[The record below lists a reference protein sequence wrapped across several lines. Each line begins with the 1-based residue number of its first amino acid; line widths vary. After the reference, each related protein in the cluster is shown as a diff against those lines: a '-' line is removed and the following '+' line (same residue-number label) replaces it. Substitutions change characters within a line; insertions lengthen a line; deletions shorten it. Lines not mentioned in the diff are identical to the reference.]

1 MKHYCDPKQ
10 FPNDHFNGWAM
21 GGQNMCDVHLTLKRL
36 VALKFDNLLE
46 QGKQDWM
53 HFLGTSKLEWALL
66 LTDIQ
71 RAVRKYHNPN
81 FSISYDCASPFL
93 ATANGQIYY
102 QTETIDRKK
111 WTYRM
116 SAGLD
121 DKKYKHDT
129 RFYKDAVVQDGKL
142 PLFENSPPMDQ
153 IKVNDICIY
162 GPNDLNK
169 FGKSN
174 KTSWDSFSYGI
185 MMCHN
190 IWHHINAV
198 QEANRQYDNGLC
210 PKMLVAESF
219 DRIYFKDIVE
229 AIFCTSN
236 KGVALELL
244 EEFDSFWDQ
253 VIGTRGASGKR
264 AISAQSKFDELFD
277 IVEETS
283 VQLED
288 DEFSDDEI
296 DNLETLELEVEDDI
310 A

>member
-1 MKHYCDPKQ
+1 
-10 FPNDHFNGWAM
+10 
-21 GGQNMCDVHLTLKRL
+21 V
-36 VALKFDNLLE
+36 
-46 QGKQDWM
+46 
-53 HFLGTSKLEWALL
+53 L

-219 DRIYFKDIVE
+219 DRIYFRDIVE

-283 VQLED
+283 VQLD
-288 DEFSDDEI
+288 DNEFSDDQI
-296 DNLETLELEVEDDI
+296 DTLETLELEVEDDL